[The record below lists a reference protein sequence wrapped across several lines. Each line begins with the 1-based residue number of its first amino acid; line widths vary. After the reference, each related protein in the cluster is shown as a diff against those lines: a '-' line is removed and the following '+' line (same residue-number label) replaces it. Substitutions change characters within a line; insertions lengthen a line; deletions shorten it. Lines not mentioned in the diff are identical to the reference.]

1 MFWTTARTNW
11 GEGDLADLFGP
22 TRDSGALE
30 AMVAEEK
37 PVEAFLEADVLSEHE
52 IKFNTKLKEYMCRE
66 ASLTGLLEFII
77 REQST
82 SVAERSS
89 LFTKRTLFDRPVE
102 PATPSLTPVVPW
114 SLVQDSAFHLD
125 ADQKRRFHYPL
136 VVQKL
141 LCSSNTL
148 QVAIAFC
155 PVAMAT
161 LFDFFKTDE
170 ELSPV
175 LAGYVCAVLQAVV
188 SCKREVVTDI
198 MWADEFVRYHLM
210 RHVYNRSV
218 TELLK
223 TILIPEKMCDYSA
236 AAIAADDTMQ
246 ALLQYYEGS
255 ATVHDHLVLD
265 AQENAV
271 YLIRE
276 MLVSSTCSFWPDYI
290 SYLVQESVVARIID
304 AMFTM
309 DPMIVTGGC
318 QLLVEILVQLDVYSI
333 NSGREAS
340 DTQSDFGDPPSSR
353 GIVHPSRL
361 VSPAEFVDSCI
372 GPFFSRI
379 LNYLLR
385 PFVVAALTFRERRR
399 RKSETAAAADP
410 SLARTPLTPGQEKL
424 LVVLPQDGY
433 TWFTGLQVSPCS
445 GLTVVQLSNGS
456 NPVVGHVLLELLT
469 LIRALM
475 RVYGASTFDEVQGT
489 VLEYAVILLSCHR
502 WCSSLH
508 IAVGDIILTS
518 LQRQGTVA
526 LRAPELLIT
535 RTSFVQEATVI
546 IRRHLKLRGKKDIV
560 QRQEER
566 AKSKTAALSIV
577 VEILKVLSE
586 TVRGRHELREPLL
599 RVCPE
604 WDQLIAPELRQ
615 IHEERSVPCGGLPP
629 SAMSEPYGLQ
639 SDDDEIVRLNLKED
653 STMQRWLAS
662 KGQDEDTTS
671 IIFEDI
677 VIPTTS

>member
-66 ASLTGLLEFII
+66 SSLTGLLEFIV
-77 REQST
+77 REQLT
-82 SVAERSS
+82 TVVERSS
-89 LFTKRTLFDRPVE
+89 LFSKRSLFDQPVE

-155 PVAMAT
+155 PAAMT
-161 LFDFFKTDE
+161 ILFDFFKTDG

-175 LAGYVCAVLQAVV
+175 LAGYVCAVLQAIV

-198 MWADEFVRYHLM
+198 MWADEFVRSHLI

-223 TILIPEKMCDYSA
+223 TILVPEKQCDYSA
-236 AAIAADDTMQ
+236 AAIAADDTMH

-255 ATVHDHLVLD
+255 TALVLDHLVLD

-309 DPMIVTGGC
+309 DPTIVTGGC

-333 NSGREAS
+333 NSGRDAS

-353 GIVHPSRL
+353 ARL

-399 RKSETAAAADP
+399 RKSETAATATDP
-410 SLARTPLTPGQEKL
+410 SLERTPLTPDQEKL
-424 LVVLPQDGY
+424 LVVLPRDGY

-475 RVYGASTFDEVQGT
+475 RVYGASTFDDVQGI

-546 IRRHLKLRGKKDIV
+546 IRRHLKLRGKKELV

-604 WDQLIAPELRQ
+604 WDQVIAPELRQ

-662 KGQDEDTTS
+662 KGQDEDIS
-671 IIFEDI
+671 ILTDDI
-677 VIPTTS
+677 VVQVGNV